1 MQRMRRLI
9 QYKMQRM
16 ALCLVILV
24 FFTAKSHAQLG
35 TPPVVAVQP
44 LGLAVQNGGTA
55 ILTTTAVSLT
65 SMRFYWLYNGLPVST
80 TNTTVVN
87 VVVPLVG
94 TVSTLTI
101 NNVSA
106 ANAGSYS
113 VRIVNGV
120 GSVTSHDAVLVVLT
134 STVSN
139 VVSNVVNIVSAG
151 TGLTPAGFKLQL
163 SGPAGSNYVIQ
174 ASADLRNWVPIST
187 NAAPTGSLSY
197 TDAAAVN
204 LPFRYY
210 RAGTQ

>member
-1 MQRMRRLI
+1 MQRMQRHI
-9 QYKMQRM
+9 QYQLERM

-24 FFTAKSHAQLG
+24 LFAAKGRAQIG
-35 TPPVVAVQP
+35 TPPIIAVQP
-44 LGLAVQNGGTA
+44 LGLAVQNGDTA

-65 SMRFYWLYNGLPVST
+65 SMKFYWLFNGQPIPT
-80 TNTTVVN
+80 TNSAVVN
-87 VVVPLVG
+87 VAVPLVG
-94 TVSTLTI
+94 TVSTLTL
-101 NNVSA
+101 NSVSPA
-106 ANAGSYS
+106 SAGTYS
-113 VRIVNGV
+113 VKIVNGV